1 MFIENK
7 QTHRPASQILR
18 VTGLSSEVLSF
29 FFHGSCVPCCLGRS
43 RSRAGCG
50 GCDAG
55 CRVDVVWVRCGRRR
69 GGVWTS
75 SGCSVDVVGVD
86 YRHRQGTPCS
96 VFGPSWGTRA
106 VIWIVRCLTNPRR
119 PRLPQ
124 QTRAGGHG
132 FRGPRVAGRLLPRPV
147 RGRRHLLPV
156 SPRVTCLC
164 VCVLISLEDSSHV
177 GSDPARGLTLARPP
191 LGPGFHTWILGTQFQ
206 PG

>member
-1 MFIENK
+1 MCPLLSGQE
-7 QTHRPASQILR
+7 QVRGWLR
-18 VTGLSSEVLSF
+18 GLR
-29 FFHGSCVPCCLGRS
+29 CRVPCGPWS
-43 RSRAGCG
+43 
-50 GCDAG
+50 G
-55 CRVDVVWVRCGRRR
+55 CRVDRGQGVVWTSSGWGVDVVRVQCRRRR
-69 GGVWTS
+69 GAVWTS
-75 SGCSVDVVGVD
+75 SGCGVDVLGVD

-96 VFGPSWGTRA
+96 VFGPSWGTRD

-156 SPRVTCLC
+156 SPRVTCPC

-191 LGPGFHTWILGTQFQ
+191 LGPGFHTWILGTQFR